1 MYEKIV
7 ELFERLMMRSIWC
20 PCPRR
25 MGMGAL
31 SKNGAETDKAL
42 STECAEEGRS
52 DSEREE
58 DALRLGERQEVALRK
73 S

>member
-1 MYEKIV
+1 
-7 ELFERLMMRSIWC
+7 
-20 PCPRR
+20 
-25 MGMGAL
+25 MGAL